1 MTNNKRF
8 KILLIDDEEEA
19 RELLKR
25 LIERYGYEVLTAS
38 NGREGFEWLAQ
49 ENIGIIFCDIFMP
62 EMDGIEFLQKVR
74 RHNRRVQIIM
84 VTGNPNLD
92 VCLKTASQ
100 DACQF
105 LTKPVSREA
114 IMESIFQAEH
124 QLTNRSAM

>member
-1 MTNNKRF
+1 MTGNKKF
-8 KILLIDDEEEA
+8 KILLIDDEEET

-25 LIERYGYEVLTAS
+25 FIERYGYEVLTAS

-49 ENIGIIFCDIFMP
+49 ENIGIIFCDIQMP

-74 RHNRRVQIIM
+74 QHNHRVRVVM

-92 VCLKTASQ
+92 VCLQSAAQ

-105 LTKPVSREA
+105 LIKPVSREA
-114 IMESIFQAEH
+114 IMESIVQAER
-124 QLTNRSAM
+124 QLISRSAS